1 MGLTD
6 RLRTWLV
13 PPIERGYD
21 WPFMSFNGNVYPLGL
36 QQTIT
41 GNREEPAPGYGGLVE
56 WAYRSDPIVF
66 ACMNRRAQL
75 FAEARFQWRQVRSG
89 RPGDLFGTADLGILE
104 NPWPNGTTGDLLAHM
119 IQDVDL
125 CGNAYITRQ
134 GNTLTRLRP
143 DWVTIIVG
151 SPAGKPEL
159 DAWDIGAQVVGYAYS
174 PGGYGYAQDTVV
186 IDASLVAHFAPIPDP
201 LASFRGM
208 SWLTPVLRE
217 IGADKAATEHKARYF
232 ENGATP
238 NMVVTLD
245 PAISKAAFDE
255 IANKISTR
263 HEGVANAYR
272 TLVLTG
278 GAKVEVV
285 GSDLQQIDFKVT
297 QGAGETRIAAAAG
310 VPPAVAGFSE
320 GLSGSSLNAGNF
332 TAAMRIFAD
341 LTIRPLWRN
350 ACGSLETIVSVP
362 GGAELWYDD
371 RNIPALKEDVL
382 NAAEVQSKQSSAIRQ
397 LLDAGF
403 LPDSVVDAIVSG
415 DLKRLEHS
423 GLYSVQ
429 LQPPMPEG
437 PPEPPEPEPPE
448 VDADEAAEETPV
460 EQAGRVLAEGFGIIR
475 AYAEREQPAPIINV
489 SSPDVNVTIE
499 AGAVSAPEVTFAEGA
514 LRVDV
519 AASDVTVEAP
529 QVHVGRDAIRL
540 TEYVPTRTVID
551 RDPETG
557 AVTGS
562 HEEVVADEPPE
573 PAGDVEAESVEELT
587 E

>member
-6 RLRTWLV
+6 RLRSWLV
-13 PPIERGYD
+13 PPPERQYD

-75 FAEARFQWRQVRSG
+75 FAEARFQWRQVRAG
-89 RPGDLFGTADLGILE
+89 RPGDLFGTAELGILE
-104 NPWPNGTTGDLLAHM
+104 NPWPNGTTGDLLSHM

-134 GNTLTRLRP
+134 GNVLTRLRP

-151 SPAGKPEL
+151 SDDPNVE
-159 DAWDIGAQVVGYAYS
+159 AWDIGAEVIGYAYT
-174 PGGYGYAQDTVV
+174 PGGYGYAQETVV
-186 IDASLVAHFAPIPDP
+186 LDASVVAHFAPIPDP

-208 SWLTPVLRE
+208 SWLTPILRE

-437 PPEPPEPEPPE
+437 PPEPPEPPEAEPAA
-448 VDADEAAEETPV
+448 ADGASEETPV

-475 AYAEREQPAPIINV
+475 AYAEREQPAPIVNITT
-489 SSPDVNVTIE
+489 PDVTVNPAEVNVTIAE
-499 AGAVSAPEVTFAEGA
+499 GAVS
-514 LRVDV
+514 
-519 AASDVTVEAP
+519 VTVEAP
-529 QVHVGRDAIRL
+529 EPVELEPITENASEPTVTDLIYDDEGR
-540 TEYVPTRTVID
+540 
-551 RDPETG
+551 
-557 AVTGS
+557 
-562 HEEVVADEPPE
+562 VVRIVEGPATPE
-573 PAGDVEAESVEELT
+573 PESAEDET
-587 E
+587 

>member
-1 MGLTD
+1 VGMID
-6 RLRTWLV
+6 RFRTWLV
-13 PPIERGYD
+13 PPIERQYD

-75 FAEARFQWRQVRSG
+75 FAEARFQWRQVRTG
-89 RPGDLFGTADLGILE
+89 RPGDLFGTAELGILE

-143 DWVTIIVG
+143 DWVAIIIG

-159 DAWDIGAQVVGYAYS
+159 DAWDIGAQVIGYAYS
-174 PGGYGYAQDTVV
+174 PGGYGYGQEPVV
-186 IDASLVAHFAPIPDP
+186 LDASLVAHFAPIPDP
-201 LASFRGM
+201 HASFRGM
-208 SWLTPVLRE
+208 SWLTPILRE

-437 PPEPPEPEPPE
+437 PPEPPEPEP
-448 VDADEAAEETPV
+448 DADEAVPEETPV

-475 AYAEREQPAPIINV
+475 AYAEREQPAPIVNITT
-489 SSPDVNVTIE
+489 PDVTVNPAEVNVTI
-499 AGAVSAPEVTFAEGA
+499 AEGA
-514 LRVDV
+514 VHVDAPV
-519 AASDVTVEAP
+519 SVTVEAP
-529 QVHVGRDAIRL
+529 EPVELEPITENASEPTVTDLIYDDEGR
-540 TEYVPTRTVID
+540 
-551 RDPETG
+551 
-557 AVTGS
+557 
-562 HEEVVADEPPE
+562 VVRIVEGPATPE
-573 PAGDVEAESVEELT
+573 PESAEDET
-587 E
+587 